1 MATIGT
7 TDGTGGGWIA
17 GSGSNNGGTVVGA
30 GGTGV
35 SPISNDLTV
44 ASIADDFGAA
54 IGSKVV
60 ANDGTG
66 AATTDRVGV
75 GYAIAGSSGTLAFN
89 PSPTGTRSETF
100 VIRGVSTKL
109 SGTANTALLSK
120 GGHNNGVDPRQ
131 LHGTISSSSGTFAAG
146 TYDVLAAPSTDITP
160 NYTHG
165 SEGINGTYTFQNTT
179 DTTIAVSGEI
189 FPTRA
194 VPGELTYHFGGLGKP
209 TTDEYKAKN
218 AFEDATDTSS

>member
-1 MATIGT
+1 MATIIA
-7 TDGTGGGWIA
+7 TDGSTA
-17 GSGSNNGGTVVGA
+17 STAANKTNNGGTVVGA

-35 SPISNDLTV
+35 SPISNDLAIAT
-44 ASIADDFGAA
+44 IADDFGAA
-54 IGSKVV
+54 IGSKAVEV
-60 ANDGTG
+60 GGSG
-66 AATTDRVGV
+66 AVTTDRAGV
-75 GYAIAGSSGTLAFN
+75 GTAAPVGTFAFN

-109 SGTANTALLSK
+109 SGAANTALLSK
-120 GGHNNGVDPRQ
+120 GGHNNGIDPRQ

-146 TYDVLAAPSTDITP
+146 AYDVLAVPSTDITP

-189 FPTRA
+189 FPTRS
-194 VPGELTYHFGGLGKP
+194 VPGELTYHFGGLAKP
-209 TTDEYKAKN
+209 TTDEYKAKD
-218 AFEDATDTSS
+218 EEES

>member
-1 MATIGT
+1 MATIIA
-7 TDGTGGGWIA
+7 TDGSTA
-17 GSGSNNGGTVVGA
+17 STAANKKNDGGTVVGA
-30 GGTGV
+30 GNIDTATD
-35 SPISNDLTV
+35 PITNDLAIAT
-44 ASIADDFGAA
+44 IADDFGAA
-54 IGSKVV
+54 IGSKAVQV
-60 ANDGTG
+60 GGSG
-66 AATTDRVGV
+66 AVTTDRVGV
-75 GYAIAGSSGTLAFN
+75 GTAAPVGTFAFTPSS
-89 PSPTGTRSETF
+89 TGTRSENF

-146 TYDVLAAPSTDITP
+146 TYDVLAVPSTDITP

-165 SEGINGTYTFQNTT
+165 SEGVASTYTFQNTT

-194 VPGELTYHFGGLGKP
+194 VPGELTYHFGGLAKP
-209 TTDEYKAKN
+209 TTDEYKAKDD
-218 AFEDATDTSS
+218 FES